1 MNERI
6 KELADKAGFV
16 LWGNEEW
23 GPGEGHVD
31 WCTNYDEELIKYTE
45 LIVRECASELIR
57 GKDEPFPYDP
67 EFGARLIK
75 KHFGFNN
82 E

>member
-6 KELADKAGFV
+6 KELVEEAGFI

-31 WCTNYDEELIKYTE
+31 WSCD
-45 LIVRECASELIR
+45 
-57 GKDEPFPYDP
+57 
-67 EFGARLIK
+67 
-75 KHFGFNN
+75 
-82 E
+82 

>member
-6 KELADKAGFV
+6 KELAEKAGFV
-16 LWGNEEW
+16 LWGTESWN
-23 GPGEGHVD
+23 PGDAID
-31 WCTNYDEELIKYTE
+31 WSCRYDDELTKYTE

-57 GKDEPFPYDP
+57 WKDEPFPYDP
-67 EFGARLIK
+67 EFGAKLIK
-75 KHFGFNN
+75 KHFGV